1 MARDWSCPPVALVRS
16 TSCVPEATGACPSVS
31 VTETQLGSAF
41 AENQAGRRRQVPR
54 RLLRWELIVSQVLIC
69 HGHVGGPHAGR
80 VLWRRGGAVRTG
92 YSSLLGQ
99 PDIIQPAFPSG
110 DAGSTPKDSTNFG
123 SNQSYWK
130 KKNPVLHM
138 YVLSGFLLLFLLLVY
153 LDRVLLCSPG

>member
-1 MARDWSCPPVALVRS
+1 MARGWSCPPVALVRS
-16 TSCVPEATGACPSVS
+16 ISCVPAATGACPSGNFSVS

-41 AENQAGRRRQVPR
+41 AENQAGRRRQAPR
-54 RLLRWELIVSQVLIC
+54 KLLRWELVVSQVFVC

-110 DAGSTPKDSTNFG
+110 DAGSTPKDSTNFV

-130 KKNPVLHM
+130 KKILYCACM
-138 YVLSGFLLLFLLLVY
+138 YFLIFFYCFCYLFI
-153 LDRVLLCSPG
+153 